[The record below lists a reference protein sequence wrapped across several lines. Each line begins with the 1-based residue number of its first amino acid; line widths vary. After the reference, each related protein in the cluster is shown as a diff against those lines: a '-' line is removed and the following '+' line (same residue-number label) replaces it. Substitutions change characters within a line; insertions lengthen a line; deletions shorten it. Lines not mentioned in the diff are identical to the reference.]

1 VSDGKPVVVRNA
13 YGQLTLNA
21 KVDAQVQPGTLWIP
35 ESLPGAPLGTLFN
48 GSELATATVQPVGA
62 LQPS

>member
-1 VSDGKPVVVRNA
+1 M
-13 YGQLTLNA
+13 
-21 KVDAQVQPGTLWIP
+21 DAQVQPGTLWIP